1 MTNFNTVKD
10 IETAIEKLTPQECD
24 DLRQWFEAYHRPQPI
39 DTLLEAD
46 LEAGK
51 IDGRIRRA
59 VADHKAGR
67 TQPL

>member
-1 MTNFNTVKD
+1 MANFTNVKD

-24 DLRQWFEAYHRPQPI
+24 DLRQWFEQYHRPQPI
-39 DTLLEAD
+39 DMQLKAD

-51 IDGRIRRA
+51 IDDRLRRA
-59 VADHKAGR
+59 IADHKAGR